1 MNKLWDEAE
10 LKWIKTLSN
19 SPKSSGHATQLSI
32 SFRNKANIL
41 IWCGFVQLPQN
52 LLCRNKTNWT
62 EKVLEEKPPQ
72 THTECFRS
80 CQTSP
85 GVVETTA
92 SAAWQENKSPSDTSI
107 KSDGEVCVCSH
118 PFMCKCVTFQKKT
131 FHDLN
136 ASVLNVFPVRV
147 VKGEATSA
155 ASRNNYR
162 NNAPHWD
169 STSHLS
175 ATRWRIITEF
185 VFHTSVDQC
194 LCAILLNSKMCI
206 HLFNN
211 VLHTSY
217 IRQRRM
223 FTACSEKGLLLLFL
237 TCHRTCT
244 IDRTSL
250 TRNNFP
256 LVNISTEIFT
266 KHTRH
271 NCCKYFLITLYTFI
285 PHQWLKSVLNRI
297 LS

>member
-19 SPKSSGHATQLSI
+19 SPKSSSHATQLSI

-62 EKVLEEKPPQ
+62 EKILEEKPPQ

-80 CQTSP
+80 CQASP

-92 SAAWQENKSPSDTSI
+92 SAAWQESKSPSDTSI

-118 PFMCKCVTFQKKT
+118 PFMCKRVTFQKKPST
-131 FHDLN
+131 IWTLLYWMCFQ
-136 ASVLNVFPVRV
+136 SGWWRV
-147 VKGEATSA
+147 KQRLQQAGTTTETM
-155 ASRNNYR
+155 
-162 NNAPHWD
+162 PP
-169 STSHLS
+169 TE
-175 ATRWRIITEF
+175 TPPPTCMRWRIITEF

-206 HLFNN
+206 HLFIN

-244 IDRTSL
+244 VDRTSL
-250 TRNNFP
+250 TGNNFP

-285 PHQWLKSVLNRI
+285 PHQWLKSDLNRI

>member
-62 EKVLEEKPPQ
+62 EKVLEEKPHKRTQ
-72 THTECFRS
+72 NAS
-80 CQTSP
+80 
-85 GVVETTA
+85 GVAKLLQVLWRRQPRQLGRKA
-92 SAAWQENKSPSDTSI
+92 SLPVTPASSQMEKC
-107 KSDGEVCVCSH
+107 VCVPIHSCVNVSH
-118 PFMCKCVTFQKKT
+118 FRKNT

-223 FTACSEKGLLLLFL
+223 FTACSEKGLLLFFL

-244 IDRTSL
+244 VDRTSL
-250 TRNNFP
+250 TGNNFP
-256 LVNISTEIFT
+256 LVNISTEIF
-266 KHTRH
+266 
-271 NCCKYFLITLYTFI
+271 NI
-285 PHQWLKSVLNRI
+285 
-297 LS
+297 

>member
-1 MNKLWDEAE
+1 MWFCATPTKSALQKQNKLNW
-10 LKWIKTLSN
+10 KSPWRKT
-19 SPKSSGHATQLSI
+19 
-32 SFRNKANIL
+32 
-41 IWCGFVQLPQN
+41 
-52 LLCRNKTNWT
+52 
-62 EKVLEEKPPQ
+62 PQ

-80 CQTSP
+80 CQASP

-92 SAAWQENKSPSDTSI
+92 SAAWQESKSPSDTSI

-118 PFMCKCVTFQKKT
+118 PFMCKCVTFQKKYLPRSERFCT
-131 FHDLN
+131 ECV
-136 ASVLNVFPVRV
+136 SSQGGEGWSNVCS
-147 VKGEATSA
+147 KQEQLQKQC
-155 ASRNNYR
+155 
-162 NNAPHWD
+162 PHWD

-223 FTACSEKGLLLLFL
+223 FTACSEKGLLLFFL

-244 IDRTSL
+244 VDRTSL
-250 TRNNFP
+250 TGNNFP
-256 LVNISTEIFT
+256 LVNISTEIF
-266 KHTRH
+266 
-271 NCCKYFLITLYTFI
+271 NI
-285 PHQWLKSVLNRI
+285 
-297 LS
+297 